1 MEMETA
7 QRIKAL
13 PPYLFAQIDK
23 KIAEAKAR
31 GVDVISFG
39 IGDPD
44 LPTPEHI
51 VKKLQEKAAD
61 PSTHRY
67 PSYEGLSVYR
77 EAVANWYK
85 RRFGVELN
93 PDTEVVSLIGSKEG
107 IAHLPLC
114 YVDPGDVCLVP
125 DPAYPVYAIGVLFA
139 GGESYKMPLLEENGF
154 LPDLEAIPA
163 DVAKKA
169 KILYLNY
176 PNNPTGAVA
185 DKEFFQKAVEFA
197 KTYDIIVCH
206 DAAYTEIAFDGYKP
220 ISFLEV
226 PGAMD
231 VGIEFHSLSKTYN
244 MTGWRVGWAAGNA
257 DIVSALGRIKTNID
271 SGIFEALQYAGIEAL
286 EGSQDCI
293 DENMKVYTHRRDL
306 LVEGLKKLG
315 WPIEK
320 PKATIYVWA
329 PVPAGMN
336 STDFAA
342 LLLDK
347 AGVVVTPGIGYGES
361 GEGYFRMSLTLPTER
376 LEEGLRRIE
385 EAGIRYA

>member
-1 MEMETA
+1 META

-44 LPTPEHI
+44 LPTPEHM

-347 AGVVVTPGIGYGES
+347 AG
-361 GEGYFRMSLTLPTER
+361 
-376 LEEGLRRIE
+376 
-385 EAGIRYA
+385 

>member
-1 MEMETA
+1 META

-176 PNNPTGAVA
+176 PYNPTGAVA

>member
-1 MEMETA
+1 M
-7 QRIKAL
+7 
-13 PPYLFAQIDK
+13 
-23 KIAEAKAR
+23 
-31 GVDVISFG
+31 
-39 IGDPD
+39 
-44 LPTPEHI
+44 
-51 VKKLQEKAAD
+51 
-61 PSTHRY
+61 
-67 PSYEGLSVYR
+67 
-77 EAVANWYK
+77 
-85 RRFGVELN
+85 
-93 PDTEVVSLIGSKEG
+93 
-107 IAHLPLC
+107 
-114 YVDPGDVCLVP
+114 
-125 DPAYPVYAIGVLFA
+125 
-139 GGESYKMPLLEENGF
+139 
-154 LPDLEAIPA
+154 
-163 DVAKKA
+163 
-169 KILYLNY
+169 
-176 PNNPTGAVA
+176 
-185 DKEFFQKAVEFA
+185 EFA

>member
-1 MEMETA
+1 META

-342 LLLDK
+342 LILDK

>member
-1 MEMETA
+1 MKWKLHRELKLYHPICLLRST
-7 QRIKAL
+7 
-13 PPYLFAQIDK
+13 

-31 GVDVISFG
+31 GVDVISFELA
-39 IGDPD
+39 IPD

>member
-1 MEMETA
+1 META

>member
-1 MEMETA
+1 META

-226 PGAMD
+226 TGAMD